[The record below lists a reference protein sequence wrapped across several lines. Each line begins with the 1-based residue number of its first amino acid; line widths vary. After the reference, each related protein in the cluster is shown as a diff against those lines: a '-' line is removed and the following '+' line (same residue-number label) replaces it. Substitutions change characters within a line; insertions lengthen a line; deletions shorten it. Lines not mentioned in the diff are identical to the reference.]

1 MDELINMCA
10 AKYSPEEMEMLKKA
24 IDFASEAHKGQL
36 RESGEPYIMHPI
48 AVAKMLFEMSMDE
61 NTVIA
66 GLLHD
71 TVEDNPN
78 ITVDIIR
85 SEFGDDVANMVD
97 GVTKLTKSGNAGLL
111 SKEDR
116 QAENLRKMFMAIAN
130 DVRVVII
137 KLADRLHNMRTL
149 EYCDGEKRI
158 RKAHETLE
166 VYAPLAH
173 RFGMGAIK
181 CELED
186 LSFEYLYPEE
196 AKKLKNA
203 IEPQKRE
210 RMQLLEHAMSVIKEQ
225 LAAIGIEAEVSGRPK
240 HLYSIYKKVVK
251 QNVTVDKIYDLIA
264 IRVIVHTVN
273 DCYAALGVIHSIWP
287 PMPGRFKDY
296 IAMPKTNKYRS
307 LHTTLFG
314 DNGMPFE
321 VQIRTQ
327 EMHRA
332 AEYGIAAHWMYK
344 EGRTTQDDL
353 DSKVAWLREAL
364 EYENLADTTREFV
377 ENIRKDFF
385 SDFVFV
391 LTPKGE
397 IIDLP
402 TGSTPVDFAYRIH
415 TNVGNHTQHAK
426 VNGAMVKLEYKL
438 KNHDVVEI
446 ITSPQATPSRDWLSF
461 VKTQQAKAKIR
472 NWFKKA
478 NREENIQKGKEMLQ
492 EAMRRQSNQYSEAIK
507 PEYFDE
513 LLQRYSMTDIDDI
526 YAAIGYG
533 GLTTR
538 QIVHPLIEHAKRDR
552 QEQERLQAAANG
564 SKGSDSKPS
573 GSVHGIRV
581 VGQKNMAVRFAGCCT
596 PLPGDEIIGYI
607 TRGRGVSV
615 HRRDCENAEA
625 LLRDA
630 DRIIQVEWATDEK
643 TKYPV
648 NITILA
654 TERVGLLM
662 SISQMLM
669 NMNINLRSINANQDS
684 DDIVT
689 VKLTFDVN
697 NAEHLESI
705 LKNLKKVDGVTNVF
719 RTN

>member
-314 DNGMPFE
+314 DNAMPFE

-552 QEQERLQAAANG
+552 QEQERLQAAADG

-581 VGQKNMAVRFAGCCT
+581 VGHENMAVRFAGCCT

>member
-314 DNGMPFE
+314 DNAMPFE

-552 QEQERLQAAANG
+552 QEQERLQAVADG

-581 VGQKNMAVRFAGCCT
+581 VGQENMAVRFAGCCT

>member
-24 IDFASEAHKGQL
+24 IDFASKAHKGQL

-552 QEQERLQAAANG
+552 QEQERLQAAADG

-581 VGQKNMAVRFAGCCT
+581 VGQENMAVRFAGCCT

-684 DDIVT
+684 GDIVT

>member
-24 IDFASEAHKGQL
+24 IDFASEAHKGQR

-552 QEQERLQAAANG
+552 QEQERLQAAADG
-564 SKGSDSKPS
+564 SKGPDSKPS

-581 VGQKNMAVRFAGCCT
+581 VGQENMAVRFAGCCT

>member
-552 QEQERLQAAANG
+552 QEQERLQAAADG

-581 VGQKNMAVRFAGCCT
+581 VGQENMAVRFAGCCT

-689 VKLTFDVN
+689 VKLTFDAN

>member
-24 IDFASEAHKGQL
+24 IDFASEAHKGQR

-116 QAENLRKMFMAIAN
+116 QAENLRKMFMALAN

-137 KLADRLHNMRTL
+137 KLAERLHNMRTL

-251 QNVTVDKIYDLIA
+251 QNVSVDKIYDLIA

-552 QEQERLQAAANG
+552 QEQERLQAAADG

-581 VGQKNMAVRFAGCCT
+581 VGQENMAVRFAGCCT

>member
-625 LLRDA
+625 LLRDT

-684 DDIVT
+684 GDIVT

>member
-314 DNGMPFE
+314 DNAMPFE

-552 QEQERLQAAANG
+552 QEQERLQAAADG

-581 VGQKNMAVRFAGCCT
+581 VGQENLAVRFAGCCT

>member
-1 MDELINMCA
+1 LDELINMCA

-552 QEQERLQAAANG
+552 QEQERLQAAADG

-581 VGQKNMAVRFAGCCT
+581 VGQENMAVRFAGCCT

>member
-492 EAMRRQSNQYSEAIK
+492 EAMRRQSNQYSEAIT

-552 QEQERLQAAANG
+552 QEQERLQAAADG

-581 VGQKNMAVRFAGCCT
+581 VGQENMAVRFAGCCT

-684 DDIVT
+684 GDIVT

>member
-526 YAAIGYG
+526 YAAIGYR

-552 QEQERLQAAANG
+552 QEQERLQAAADG

-581 VGQKNMAVRFAGCCT
+581 VGQENMAVRFAGCCT

>member
-24 IDFASEAHKGQL
+24 IDFASEAHKGQR

-552 QEQERLQAAANG
+552 QEQERLQAAADG

-581 VGQKNMAVRFAGCCT
+581 VGQENMAVRFAGCCT

-615 HRRDCENAEA
+615 HRRDCDNAEA

>member
-240 HLYSIYKKVVK
+240 HLYSIYKQVVK

-552 QEQERLQAAANG
+552 QEQERLQAAADG

-581 VGQKNMAVRFAGCCT
+581 VGQENMAVRFAGCCT

-684 DDIVT
+684 GDIVT

>member
-492 EAMRRQSNQYSEAIK
+492 DAMRRQSNQYSEAIK

-552 QEQERLQAAANG
+552 QEQERLQAAADG

-581 VGQKNMAVRFAGCCT
+581 VGQENMAVRFAGCCT

-662 SISQMLM
+662 NISQMLM

>member
-24 IDFASEAHKGQL
+24 IDFASEAHKGQR

-314 DNGMPFE
+314 DNAMPFE

-552 QEQERLQAAANG
+552 QEQERLQAAADG

-581 VGQKNMAVRFAGCCT
+581 VGQENMAVRFAGCCT

>member
-314 DNGMPFE
+314 DNAMPFE

-552 QEQERLQAAANG
+552 QEQERLQAAADG

-581 VGQKNMAVRFAGCCT
+581 VGQENMAVRFAGCCT

>member
-264 IRVIVHTVN
+264 IRVIVHTLN
-273 DCYAALGVIHSIWP
+273 DCYAALGVIHYIWP

-552 QEQERLQAAANG
+552 QEQERLQAAADG

-581 VGQKNMAVRFAGCCT
+581 VGQENMAVRFAGCCT

>member
-203 IEPQKRE
+203 IEPKKRE

>member
-307 LHTTLFG
+307 LHTTLFD

-552 QEQERLQAAANG
+552 QEQERLQAAADG

-581 VGQKNMAVRFAGCCT
+581 VGQENMAVRFAGCCT

>member
-24 IDFASEAHKGQL
+24 IDFASEAHKGQR

-225 LAAIGIEAEVSGRPK
+225 LATIGIEAEVSGRPK

-552 QEQERLQAAANG
+552 QEQERLQAAADG
-564 SKGSDSKPS
+564 SKGPDSKPS

-581 VGQKNMAVRFAGCCT
+581 VGQENMAVRFAGCCT

-684 DDIVT
+684 GDIVT

>member
-24 IDFASEAHKGQL
+24 IDFASEAHKGQR

-314 DNGMPFE
+314 DNAMPFE

-552 QEQERLQAAANG
+552 QEQERLQAAADG

-573 GSVHGIRV
+573 RSVHGIRV
-581 VGQKNMAVRFAGCCT
+581 VGQENMAVRFAGCCT

>member
-24 IDFASEAHKGQL
+24 IDFASKAHKGQL

-210 RMQLLEHAMSVIKEQ
+210 RMQLLEHAMSVIQEQ

-446 ITSPQATPSRDWLSF
+446 ITSPQA
-461 VKTQQAKAKIR
+461 KAKIR

-552 QEQERLQAAANG
+552 QEQERLQAAADG

-581 VGQKNMAVRFAGCCT
+581 VGQENMAVRFAGCCT

>member
-24 IDFASEAHKGQL
+24 IDFASEAHKGQR

-513 LLQRYSMTDIDDI
+513 LLQRYSMKDIDDI

-552 QEQERLQAAANG
+552 QEQERLQAAADG

-581 VGQKNMAVRFAGCCT
+581 VGQENMAVRFAGCCT

>member
-24 IDFASEAHKGQL
+24 IDFASKAHKGQL

-552 QEQERLQAAANG
+552 QEQERLQAAADG

-581 VGQKNMAVRFAGCCT
+581 VGQENMAVRFAGCCT

>member
-402 TGSTPVDFAYRIH
+402 TGSTPIDFAYRIH

-552 QEQERLQAAANG
+552 QEQERLQAAADG

-581 VGQKNMAVRFAGCCT
+581 VGQENMAVRFAGCCT

>member
-71 TVEDNPN
+71 TVEDNSN

-684 DDIVT
+684 GDIVT

>member
-513 LLQRYSMTDIDDI
+513 LLQRDSMTDIDDI

-552 QEQERLQAAANG
+552 QEQERLQAAADG

-581 VGQKNMAVRFAGCCT
+581 VGQENMAVRFAGCCT

>member
-24 IDFASEAHKGQL
+24 IDFASEAHRGQL

-552 QEQERLQAAANG
+552 QEQERLQAAADG

-581 VGQKNMAVRFAGCCT
+581 VGQENMAVRFAGCCT

-684 DDIVT
+684 GDIVT

>member
-24 IDFASEAHKGQL
+24 IDFASEAHRGQL

-552 QEQERLQAAANG
+552 QEQERLQAAADG

-581 VGQKNMAVRFAGCCT
+581 VGQENMAVRFAGCCT

>member
-24 IDFASEAHKGQL
+24 IDFASEAHKGQR

-552 QEQERLQAAANG
+552 QEQERLQAAADG

-581 VGQKNMAVRFAGCCT
+581 VGQENMAVRFAGCCT

>member
-10 AKYSPEEMEMLKKA
+10 AKHSPEEMEMLKKA
-24 IDFASEAHKGQL
+24 IDFASEAHKGQR

-552 QEQERLQAAANG
+552 QEQERLQAAADG

-581 VGQKNMAVRFAGCCT
+581 VGQENMAVRFAGCCT

>member
-10 AKYSPEEMEMLKKA
+10 AKYSPEEMEVLKKA
-24 IDFASEAHKGQL
+24 IDFASEAHKGQR

-552 QEQERLQAAANG
+552 QEQERLQAAADG

-581 VGQKNMAVRFAGCCT
+581 VGQENMAVRFAGCCT

>member
-10 AKYSPEEMEMLKKA
+10 AKYSPEGMEMLKKA

-552 QEQERLQAAANG
+552 QEQERLQAAADG

-581 VGQKNMAVRFAGCCT
+581 VGQENMAVRFAGCCT

>member
-344 EGRTTQDDL
+344 EGRT
-353 DSKVAWLREAL
+353 
-364 EYENLADTTREFV
+364 
-377 ENIRKDFF
+377 
-385 SDFVFV
+385 
-391 LTPKGE
+391 
-397 IIDLP
+397 
-402 TGSTPVDFAYRIH
+402 
-415 TNVGNHTQHAK
+415 
-426 VNGAMVKLEYKL
+426 
-438 KNHDVVEI
+438 
-446 ITSPQATPSRDWLSF
+446 
-461 VKTQQAKAKIR
+461 
-472 NWFKKA
+472 
-478 NREENIQKGKEMLQ
+478 
-492 EAMRRQSNQYSEAIK
+492 
-507 PEYFDE
+507 
-513 LLQRYSMTDIDDI
+513 
-526 YAAIGYG
+526 
-533 GLTTR
+533 
-538 QIVHPLIEHAKRDR
+538 
-552 QEQERLQAAANG
+552 
-564 SKGSDSKPS
+564 
-573 GSVHGIRV
+573 
-581 VGQKNMAVRFAGCCT
+581 
-596 PLPGDEIIGYI
+596 
-607 TRGRGVSV
+607 
-615 HRRDCENAEA
+615 
-625 LLRDA
+625 
-630 DRIIQVEWATDEK
+630 
-643 TKYPV
+643 
-648 NITILA
+648 
-654 TERVGLLM
+654 
-662 SISQMLM
+662 
-669 NMNINLRSINANQDS
+669 
-684 DDIVT
+684 
-689 VKLTFDVN
+689 
-697 NAEHLESI
+697 
-705 LKNLKKVDGVTNVF
+705 
-719 RTN
+719 

>member
-581 VGQKNMAVRFAGCCT
+581 VGQENMAVRFAGCCT

>member
-24 IDFASEAHKGQL
+24 IDFASEAHKGQR

-78 ITVDIIR
+78 ITVDIIH

-552 QEQERLQAAANG
+552 QEQERLQAAADG

-581 VGQKNMAVRFAGCCT
+581 VGQENMAVRFAGCCT

>member
-24 IDFASEAHKGQL
+24 IDFASEAHKGQR

-48 AVAKMLFEMSMDE
+48 AVAKMLFEMSMYE
-61 NTVIA
+61 NNVIA

-552 QEQERLQAAANG
+552 QEQERLQAAADG

-581 VGQKNMAVRFAGCCT
+581 VGQENMAVRFAGCCT

>member
-24 IDFASEAHKGQL
+24 IDFASEAHKGQR

-552 QEQERLQAAANG
+552 QEQERLQAAADG

-581 VGQKNMAVRFAGCCT
+581 VGQENMAVRFAGCCT

-684 DDIVT
+684 GDIVT

>member
-296 IAMPKTNKYRS
+296 IAMPKINKYRS

-526 YAAIGYG
+526 YVAIGYG